1 MLKTIQITATRTDD
15 NMIDDLKTTAIEIQH
30 SQSYRL
36 SIYLNPLIVFM
47 NDIRLAE
54 TVSKD
59 L

>member
-1 MLKTIQITATRTDD
+1 MLKTIQITAARTDD
-15 NMIDDLKTTAIEIQH
+15 NMIDDLKTTTIEMQH
-30 SQSYRL
+30 TQSYRP
-36 SIYLNPLIVFM
+36 SIYLNPLIVFI

>member
-15 NMIDDLKTTAIEIQH
+15 NMIDDLKTTAIEMQH
-30 SQSYRL
+30 SQSYHP
-36 SIYLNPLIVFM
+36 SIYLNPLIVFI